1 MIIHDKNVFEL
12 TSSLAPLELAP
23 WLPVSWHHV
32 NTCRLWYV
40 VIGTGGFRWLPAQR
54 TLKSWEPGQ
63 TGFKK
68 YRLAHR
74 SASRDGRWAERDN
87 AKRSY
92 LSMSADNAFAAWAKI
107 AIYKCHLGF
116 YSKTSFRPSYCQIS
130 TDLYKILHTAIAV
143 RNTLVSRPRP
153 GSAPVQTAMTTCNTN
168 TLSPM

>member
-1 MIIHDKNVFEL
+1 MFSNWRL
-12 TSSLAPLELAP
+12 LWLRWS
-23 WLPVSWHHV
+23 WLPGS
-32 NTCRLWYV
+32 LWADIMSTPV
-40 VIGTGGFRWLPAQR
+40 AFDTSLLVPAASAGLQPSGPSSPESPVR
-54 TLKSWEPGQ
+54 Q
-63 TGFKK
+63 AFKK

-143 RNTLVSRPRP
+143 RNTLVSRPDRDRP
-153 GSAPVQTAMTTCNTN
+153 QSKPQWLLV
-168 TLSPM
+168 TLTP